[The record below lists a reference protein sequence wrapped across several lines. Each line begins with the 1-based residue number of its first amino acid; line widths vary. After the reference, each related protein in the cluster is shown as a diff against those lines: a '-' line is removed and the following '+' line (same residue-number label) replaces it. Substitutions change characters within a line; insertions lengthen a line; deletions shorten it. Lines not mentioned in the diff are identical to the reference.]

1 MPLTAKLTA
10 TVQIELS
17 TGYEYEADVI
27 YTYDGDDD
35 LRIVSAT
42 CGAYNGYDDAE
53 VDEAIYE
60 ALTDICGEAYAE
72 WLADRDDYMAEAA

>member
-17 TGYEYEADVI
+17 TGYEYEADVT
-27 YTYDGDDD
+27 YTYDGDGD
-35 LRIVSAT
+35 LRIVSAS

-53 VDEAIYE
+53 ADEAIFE
-60 ALTDICGEAYAE
+60 QLTDICDSAYAE
-72 WLADRDDYMAEAA
+72 WLADRDDYMAVAA